1 MSDRVIPNYRIKR
14 ILEIDEHMPRMNK
27 KALYTLG
34 KSLKI
39 FLQEYAKDIHK
50 HIVNTGSSYPVKPQH
65 IVNVSFDPRF
75 IKYEFLTHAKQII
88 ETQEHETESINKLM
102 NSEHKHK
109 SGSTSSHL
117 KTEMVDDLS
126 KKVDTNSYISNVEC
140 KINNTSGKSSVTNTG
155 LKRNGKSPGKT
166 ADKRQKNSILSYFT
180 TK

>member
-1 MSDRVIPNYRIKR
+1 MGDRIIPNYRIKR
-14 ILEIDEHMPRMNK
+14 ILEVDEHMPRMNK
-27 KALYTLG
+27 KALITLG

-75 IKYEFLTHAKQII
+75 MKYEFLTHARQII

-102 NSEHKHK
+102 NSEDKNK
-109 SGSTSSHL
+109 SGPTSNHS
-117 KTEMVDDLS
+117 KTEMIEDLS
-126 KKVDTNSYISNVEC
+126 NKVDTNNYSANVEC
-140 KINNTSGKSSVTNTG
+140 KINNTSGSSGVTNAG
-155 LKRNGKSPGKT
+155 IKRSVKSAGKT